1 MRGKNLIK
9 LLRALELF
17 SKPEGTTIEE
27 ISEHLDIDRRSV
39 YRVINVIED
48 LGFPIYDEEIPFEK
62 RKRYRLEETYLK
74 KLPNM
79 KLPDIKLSI
88 SEIMSL
94 YLLKSEAVLY
104 RGSEIEKHINSA
116 FEKISLFVPKNL
128 FTQLK
133 KISAL
138 FVPSSKF
145 AKDYSGKEKI
155 IEQLMDAMLEKRTCY
170 VKYHSFY
177 EDKVKNFKIDP
188 LHFFEN
194 AGGLYI
200 FVKATTFGDIL
211 TLAVERIHEITDSGS
226 SFEYPKDFN
235 PEELLESAFDI
246 VYGDPMDVKIWFSA
260 NQARYIKE
268 RIWSKTQKIEDQE
281 DGSIILSMKTSG
293 RWDIIKWVLS
303 YGSDAKVLKPEELRE
318 EIMKELIAAQISYN
332 Q

>member
-27 ISEHLDIDRRSV
+27 ISEHLGIDRRSV
-39 YRVINVIED
+39 YRVINLVEE
-48 LGFPIYDEEIPFEK
+48 LGFPIYDEEIPLEK
-62 RKRYRLEETYLK
+62 SKRWKLEESYLK

-79 KLPDIKLSI
+79 KLPDVKLSI

-94 YLLKSEAVLY
+94 YLLKSESVLY
-104 RGSEIEKHINSA
+104 KGTEIYKHINSA
-116 FEKISLFVPKNL
+116 FEKISLFAPKDL

-145 AKDYSGKEKI
+145 RKDYAGKEKI
-155 IEQLMDAMLEKRTCY
+155 IEQLMDAMLQKKTCY

-177 EDKVKNFKIDP
+177 EDRIKNFKIDP

-194 AGGLYI
+194 DGGLYI
-200 FVKATTFGDIL
+200 FVNATSFGDIL
-211 TLAVERIHEITDSGS
+211 TLAVERIQEIRDAGS
-226 SFEYPKDFN
+226 CFEYPKNFN
-235 PEELLESAFDI
+235 PEELLESAFDL
-246 VYGDPMDVKIWFSA
+246 VYGDPVEVKIWFSA
-260 NQARYIKE
+260 HQARYIKE
-268 RIWSKTQKIEDQE
+268 RMWSKTQQIENQE

-293 RWDIIKWVLS
+293 QWDIIRWVLS
-303 YGSDAKVLKPEELRE
+303 YGSDAKVMEPEGLKKKIMVELTAVVN
-318 EIMKELIAAQISYN
+318 KYN
-332 Q
+332 E